1 MTAEA
6 VIFIPGIW
14 FPAAEMTYLR
24 RQLARKYAL
33 QGSCFG
39 YRSVRDNLHDNA
51 TRLAECIA
59 ATKAETVHLVGHSLG
74 GVLALHTLAL
84 HDKLPVGRVVC
95 LGSPLCGSRVA
106 QTLAGQAW
114 GRRILGNTLPG
125 CVIERSAR
133 EWATGVTSVREV
145 GVIAGTSAVGFGRLI
160 AKLDEASDGTVTVA
174 ETRLPGIKDHL
185 LLPVTHTAMVFS
197 TAVAAQ
203 TARFLHHGQFDHAAD
218 TPANPS
224 RTV

>member
-1 MTAEA
+1 MTAET

-14 FPAAEMTYLR
+14 LPAAEMAFLR

-39 YRSVRDNLHDNA
+39 YRSVRDNLQHN
-51 TRLAECIA
+51 TNRLAARIA
-59 ATKAETVHLVGHSLG
+59 ATDAETVHLVGHSLG

-84 HDKLPVGRVVC
+84 HDSLPVGRVVC

-106 QTLAGQAW
+106 LALTGRAW
-114 GRRILGNTLPG
+114 GRRILGNTLRS
-125 CVIERSAR
+125 CVVERSAR
-133 EWATGVTSVREV
+133 DWAATVTSSREI

-160 AKLDEASDGTVTVA
+160 AKFDDPSDGTVAVA

-197 TAVAAQ
+197 AAVAAQ
-203 TARFLHHGQFDHAAD
+203 TAKFLQHGQFDHAPD
-218 TPANPS
+218 HSET
-224 RTV
+224 